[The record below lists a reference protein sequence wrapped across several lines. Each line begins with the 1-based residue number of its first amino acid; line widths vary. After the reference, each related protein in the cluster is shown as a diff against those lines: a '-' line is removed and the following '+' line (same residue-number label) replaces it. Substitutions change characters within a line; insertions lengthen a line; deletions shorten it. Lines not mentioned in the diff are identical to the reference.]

1 MATRKKKTETNTNT
15 SEWPKVTVGTH
26 LTITTYENGKTELKW
41 DDEQLRKE
49 IREAIASVE
58 QKPIKKSLK
67 TKAK

>member
-1 MATRKKKTETNTNT
+1 MATRKKKTETTT

-26 LTITTYENGKTELKW
+26 LTVTTYENGKTELKW
-41 DDEQLRKE
+41 DDDQLRKE

-58 QKPIKKSLK
+58 QKPIKKPRK